1 MASTGVISRFFI
13 YNFRSM
19 PFLCRGFIPIS
30 RLFPDL
36 YVMMFIGKAGEPLLE
51 KTLQEILISLASK
64 SPYRINEYFAVEFT
78 DDYERLEKNR
88 ENKPILEFL
97 NESFFD
103 IDVEYDGSSKM
114 DEIIIDTL
122 RKAIRLCGEK

>member
-1 MASTGVISRFFI
+1 M
-13 YNFRSM
+13 
-19 PFLCRGFIPIS
+19 
-30 RLFPDL
+30 
-36 YVMMFIGKAGEPLLE
+36 E

-64 SPYRINEYFAVEFT
+64 SPYRINEYFAVEFA
-78 DDYERLEKNR
+78 DDYERLEKSKENR
-88 ENKPILEFL
+88 PILEFL

>member
-1 MASTGVISRFFI
+1 M
-13 YNFRSM
+13 
-19 PFLCRGFIPIS
+19 
-30 RLFPDL
+30 
-36 YVMMFIGKAGEPLLE
+36 E

-78 DDYERLEKNR
+78 DDYERLEKSKENR
-88 ENKPILEFL
+88 PILEFL